1 MGASRRLLPALVLL
15 PLALAFLMPAE
26 AAAQRPSLVDR
37 IVAVVN
43 KEVITLSE
51 LNEAIAAAE
60 RNFKRSRT
68 QPPPRDVFER
78 QML

>member
-1 MGASRRLLPALVLL
+1 MRKIFLLAALVVL
-15 PLALAFLMPAE
+15 PLVGQ
-26 AAAQRPSLVDR
+26 AQRISLVDR

-60 RNFKRSRT
+60 RQLRRQAT
-68 QPPPRDVFER
+68 AAPPR
-78 QML
+78 